1 MAEDQRGSRFSRGM
15 HVGSCQAVRRIE
27 LERGHPMMVAAS
39 RSGLPQFPISS
50 SGHEEHHERGDD
62 DDGYEERRD
71 ERRDEKR
78 HAEERKERRV
88 GREQVSG

>member
-1 MAEDQRGSRFSRGM
+1 MAEDQRGSRFSDGM
-15 HVGSCQAVRRIE
+15 YVGSCETVRRIE

-62 DDGYEERRD
+62 YDGHEERRD
-71 ERRDEKR
+71 ERGEEER

-88 GREQVSG
+88 RREQVAG